1 MAEKKKVDKKPADK
15 GAEKAPGGRIKLIV
29 LIVILLLLLAG
40 GGGAAYYFLWH
51 KSAGEAVEPD
61 AHAET
66 PRETP
71 EPTTAAHGEEGS
83 AAAMAFAPLIYHKL
97 ESFTVNLSPGPV
109 RFLRV
114 NLTIATPNPAV
125 ITAVDKHMPMLRNDI
140 LTLLAVQEFATLNTP
155 EGKDTLRESLRQ
167 TLVRLLA
174 RSREPSDIRD
184 VLFNE
189 LIMQ

>member
-1 MAEKKKVDKKPADK
+1 MAEKKKADKKQADK
-15 GAEKAPGGRIKLIV
+15 GAEKAPGGRMKLIII
-29 LIVILLLLLAG
+29 LVILLLLLAG
-40 GGGAAYYFLWH
+40 GGGAAYYFLWYG
-51 KSAGEAVEPD
+51 KSADEPD
-61 AHAET
+61 ASAET
-66 PRETP
+66 SSEAAPAGQTE
-71 EPTTAAHGEEGS
+71 EGTAAIPVAG
-83 AAAMAFAPLIYHKL
+83 PLIYHKL
-97 ESFTVNLSPGPV
+97 ESFTVNLSPGGPV

-114 NLTIATPNPAV
+114 SLTIATPNPAV
-125 ITAVDKHMPMLRNDI
+125 IAAVDKHMPMLRNDI

-174 RSREPSDIRD
+174 RSGEPSDIRD

>member
-1 MAEKKKVDKKPADK
+1 MADKKKASPKADKSAEKP
-15 GAEKAPGGRIKLIV
+15 PGSRIKLII

-51 KSAGEAVEPD
+51 GKSAEDAGESEA
-61 AHAET
+61 AAET
-66 PRETP
+66 PTE
-71 EPTTAAHGEEGS
+71 TAAHSEDG
-83 AAAMAFAPLIYHKL
+83 AAVPPAFAPLVYHKL
-97 ESFTVNLSPGPV
+97 DSLTVNLSPGPV

-114 NLTIATPNPAV
+114 SLTITTPNQAV

-140 LTLLAVQEFATLNTP
+140 LTLLAAQEYAALNTSA
-155 EGKDTLRESLRQ
+155 GKDTLRESLRQ

-174 RSREPSDIRD
+174 RASEPSDIRD

>member
-1 MAEKKKVDKKPADK
+1 MAEKKKADKKQADK
-15 GAEKAPGGRIKLIV
+15 GAEKAPGSRLKLIII
-29 LIVILLLLLAG
+29 LVILLLLLAG

-51 KSAGEAVEPD
+51 GKSADESGES
-61 AHAET
+61 AEASS
-66 PRETP
+66 E
-71 EPTTAAHGEEGS
+71 AAPVGQAEEGTS
-83 AAAMAFAPLIYHKL
+83 ALPVSGPLIYHKL
-97 ESFTVNLSPGPV
+97 ESFTVNLPSGPM

-140 LTLLAVQEFATLNTP
+140 LTLLAVQEFATLNTA

-174 RSREPSDIRD
+174 RSGEPSDIRD

>member
-1 MAEKKKVDKKPADK
+1 MADKKKAAAKKTPDK
-15 GAEKAPGGRIKLIV
+15 GAEKAPGGRIKLII
-29 LIVILLLLLAG
+29 LGLLLLLLLAG

-51 KSAGEAVEPD
+51 GKSAENAGESEAPAEP
-61 AHAET
+61 
-66 PRETP
+66 
-71 EPTTAAHGEEGS
+71 PTEMTAQSEEG
-83 AAAMAFAPLIYHKL
+83 ATAPPQFAPLVYHKL
-97 ESFTVNLSPGPV
+97 ESLTVNLSPGPV

-114 NLTIATPNPAV
+114 SLTITTPNQAV

-140 LTLLAVQEFATLNTP
+140 LTVLAAQEFAMLNTP
-155 EGKDTLRESLRQ
+155 AGKDTLRESLRQ

-174 RSREPSDIRD
+174 RSSEPADIRD

>member
-1 MAEKKKVDKKPADK
+1 MAEKKKADKKKAADK
-15 GAEKAPGGRIKLIV
+15 GVEKAPGGRTKLII

-40 GGGAAYYFLWH
+40 GGGAAYYFLWY
-51 KSAGEAVEPD
+51 KSADEPD
-61 AHAET
+61 ASAET
-66 PRETP
+66 PSETAP
-71 EPTTAAHGEEGS
+71 AAQSEEG
-83 AAAMAFAPLIYHKL
+83 AAPIPEFAPLIYHKL
-97 ESFTVNLSPGPV
+97 EPLTVNLSPGPV

-125 ITAVDKHMPMLRNDI
+125 TAAVDKHMPMLRNDI
-140 LTLLAVQEFATLNTP
+140 LTLLAAQEFATLNTT

-174 RSREPSDIRD
+174 RSSEPSDIRE

>member
-1 MAEKKKVDKKPADK
+1 MAEKKKANPKADK
-15 GAEKAPGGRIKLIV
+15 GAEKAPGGRIKLII

-51 KSAGEAVEPD
+51 GKSAEDAGESEAS
-61 AHAET
+61 AET
-66 PRETP
+66 PTE
-71 EPTTAAHGEEGS
+71 TAAQSEEGT
-83 AAAMAFAPLIYHKL
+83 AAPPEFAPLVYHKL
-97 ESFTVNLSPGPV
+97 EGLTVNLSPGPV

-114 NLTIATPNPAV
+114 TLTITTPNQAV

-140 LTLLAVQEFATLNTP
+140 LTLLASQEYAALNTP

-174 RSREPSDIRD
+174 RTSEPSDIRD

-189 LIMQ
+189 LVMQ